1 VTPVGGIGQETDRR
15 AGCAGQRPNG
25 VNQPAAIAA
34 DLAMKPFREFSQRRG
49 ASVRRVGLIRCGIY
63 SAAPGSSEARSAS
76 SLRSTSSVISTALP

>member
-34 DLAMKPFREFSQRRG
+34 DFAMKPLGELSQRRG
-49 ASVRRVGLIRCGIY
+49 ASVRRVGLIRWGIY
-63 SAAPGSSEARSAS
+63 SAAPVSSAAKSAS
-76 SLRSTSSVISTALP
+76 SLRNTSSVMSTALP